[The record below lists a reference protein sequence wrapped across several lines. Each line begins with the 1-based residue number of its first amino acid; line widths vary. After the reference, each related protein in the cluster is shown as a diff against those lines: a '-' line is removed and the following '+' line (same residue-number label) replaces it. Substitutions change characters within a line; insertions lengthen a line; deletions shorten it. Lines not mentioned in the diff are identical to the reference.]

1 LARRRLDVKQPA
13 ETLGTTVDAVRKR
26 IRRGTLE
33 AERVDGKVYVWLDV
47 EQDAVRTGDV
57 DAVLEAK
64 DETIAEL
71 RKQLDF
77 SRRELEVRTEEL
89 RRKDSMIAALT
100 SRAPELRLPAGV
112 RETPE
117 NIAEHR
123 GEREGGRPGAE
134 KVLWSQHCALGGGGF
149 WAGCCRVSHNCAR
162 LGISTFVDLE
172 LTLS

>member
-1 LARRRLDVKQPA
+1 LARRRLDVKQAA

-33 AERVDGKVYVWLDV
+33 AEKVDGKVYVWLDV

-71 RKQLDF
+71 REQLDF

-89 RRKDSMIAALT
+89 RRKDSIIAALT
-100 SRAPELRLPAGV
+100 SRVLELHLPAGAQ
-112 RETPE
+112 ETPE
-117 NIAEHR
+117 NIAEHP
-123 GEREGGRPGAE
+123 GEREGARPGAE
-134 KVLWSQHCALGGGGF
+134 GALEPTLRPGRRGFLGRVLSRIPQL
-149 WAGCCRVSHNCAR
+149 R
-162 LGISTFVDLE
+162 
-172 LTLS
+172 